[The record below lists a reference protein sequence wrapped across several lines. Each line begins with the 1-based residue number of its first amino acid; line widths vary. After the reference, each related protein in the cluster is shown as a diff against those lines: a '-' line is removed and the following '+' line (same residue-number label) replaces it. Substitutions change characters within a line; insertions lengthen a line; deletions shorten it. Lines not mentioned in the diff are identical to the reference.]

1 MKKYKNHHVIANPA
15 YPEVL
20 PWFARRAQISEA
32 RAKVLWDITCQEL
45 NASNLPAAERAKA
58 QMARFIERLG
68 EEAGLPITPDYT
80 EQPNG
85 FTWLYR
91 HYGRLTDM
99 TLVSCGALAK
109 FWQQAMTLPQAAR

>member
-1 MKKYKNHHVIANPA
+1 MKNAKNHSVTKTPP

-20 PWFARRAQISEA
+20 PWFASRAGISEA
-32 RAKVLWDITCQEL
+32 RAKVLWDLTCHEL
-45 NASNLPAAERAKA
+45 GAESDPKA
-58 QMARFIERLG
+58 LMDRLIERIG

-85 FTWLYR
+85 FGWLYR

-99 TLVSCGALAK
+99 ALVTSGAMAR
-109 FWQQAMTLPQAAR
+109 FWQQAMTPHNLAR

>member
-1 MKKYKNHHVIANPA
+1 MKNTNNQNVIASPA

-20 PWFARRAQISEA
+20 PWFARRAGITEA
-32 RAKVLWDITCQEL
+32 RAKVLWDLTCQEL
-45 NASNLPAAERAKA
+45 TDASDSKSR
-58 QMARFIERLG
+58 MARFIERIG

-85 FTWLYR
+85 FGWLYR

-99 TLVSCGALAK
+99 TLVSCGAVAK
-109 FWQQAMTLPQAAR
+109 FWQQAMTMPQPAR

>member
-1 MKKYKNHHVIANPA
+1 MKKAKNQNVIASPA

-20 PWFARRAQISEA
+20 PWFARRAGITEA
-32 RAKVLWDITCQEL
+32 RAKVLWDLTCQEL
-45 NASNLPAAERAKA
+45 ADESNPKA
-58 QMARFIERLG
+58 RMARFIERIG

-85 FTWLYR
+85 FGWLYR

-99 TLVSCGALAK
+99 ALVSGGAVAK